1 MKQPDP
7 EKRVSTDIEVIHNA
21 AARRFEARV
30 EGQLAVAVY
39 RLDGPVMAMVHTEV
53 PAALE
58 GRGIASRLVQA
69 AFDHAQAEGL
79 KIRPL
84 CSYVVAW
91 ARRHPERAALL
102 A

>member
-1 MKQPDP
+1 M
-7 EKRVSTDIEVIHNA
+7 RMSMDIEVIHNQPA
-21 AARRFEARV
+21 HRFEARV
-30 EGQLAVAVY
+30 GGELAVASY
-39 RLDGPVMAMVHTEV
+39 RLDGEVMAMVHTEV
-53 PAALE
+53 PEALE

-69 AFDHAQAEGL
+69 AFDHAQAQGL

-84 CSYVVAW
+84 CSYVAAW

>member
-1 MKQPDP
+1 M
-7 EKRVSTDIEVIHNA
+7 SMDIEVIHNQPA
-21 AARRFEARV
+21 QRFEARV
-30 EGQLAVAVY
+30 AGVLAVASY
-39 RLDGPVMAMVHTEV
+39 RLDGEVMAMVHTEV
-53 PAALE
+53 PEALE

-69 AFDHAQAEGL
+69 AFDHAQAQGL

-84 CSYVVAW
+84 CSYVAAW

>member
-1 MKQPDP
+1 M
-7 EKRVSTDIEVIHNA
+7 RMSMDIEVIHNQPA
-21 AARRFEARV
+21 QRFEARV
-30 EGQLAVAVY
+30 GGELAVAAY
-39 RLDGPVMAMVHTEV
+39 RLDGEVMAMVHTEV
-53 PAALE
+53 PEALE

-69 AFDHAQAEGL
+69 AFDHAQAQGL

-84 CSYVVAW
+84 CSYVAAW

>member
-1 MKQPDP
+1 M
-7 EKRVSTDIEVIHNA
+7 STEIEVIHNA
-21 AARRFEARV
+21 AAQRFEARA
-30 EGQLAVAVY
+30 EGQLAVAAY

-69 AFDHAQAEGL
+69 AFEYAQTEGL

>member
-1 MKQPDP
+1 MSADF
-7 EKRVSTDIEVIHNA
+7 EVIHVA
-21 AARRFEARV
+21 AAQRFEARV
-30 EGQLAVAVY
+30 DGQLAIAAY
-39 RLDGPVMAMVHTEV
+39 RLDDGVMAMVHTEV

-69 AFDHAQAEGL
+69 AFDHAQAHGL

-84 CSYVVAW
+84 CSYVAVW
-91 ARRHPERAALL
+91 ARRHPERAGQL